1 MKNLTRRNFGKLAL
15 TSSALAL
22 AGVNPLSAAGRIR
35 HYWWGNKERDKR
47 TYATIDAFNQAFS
60 DSTVVG
66 ETLGWSDYWTKMAT
80 QVAGKNMADVIQ
92 MDYRYIAEYAR
103 RGAIKSLNPHLDSG
117 AINMKDF
124 SQFSFDGGTVD
135 GQLYGINIGTNSQ
148 FVPYDK
154 TLLDQLGLKIDPYN
168 WTWDDYVKISKEV
181 TKNTPDGVYGAVNS
195 GGTETWLELWLRQ
208 KNKALYHENGDLAF
222 DQKDV
227 EDYWTFWM
235 ECQESGVT
243 WPAAEQTAATS
254 MAQSGVPSKKT
265 AFDAYWT
272 NQIVAIQALTDH
284 QIEMATFPHNSG
296 DSPGMYYKC
305 GQFISLSRDS
315 TDDDL
320 SAKYMNFFIRDPRAV
335 GILKLERGVPG
346 TKEMRDFL
354 KPGYSREEAI
364 MVDYLENIE
373 SRTKK
378 LPPVPPKGAGEISK
392 AFTRYW
398 EGVSFGKT
406 SVASAARSF
415 YREAGRIRR
424 QQG

>member
-15 TSSALAL
+15 ATSALAV

-47 TYATIDAFNQAFS
+47 TYATIDAFNKAFT

-154 TLLDQLGLKIDPYN
+154 TLLDQLGIKIDPYK
-168 WTWDDYVKISKEV
+168 WTWDDYVKVSREV

-195 GGTETWLELWLRQ
+195 GGAEVWLEMWLRQ
-208 KNKALYHENGDLAF
+208 RNKALYHENGDLAF

-227 EDYWTFWM
+227 EEYWTFWM
-235 ECQESGVT
+235 DCQESGVT
-243 WPAAEQTAATS
+243 WPAAEQAAATS

-284 QIEMATFPHNSG
+284 QIEMATLPHNSG
-296 DSPGMYYKC
+296 DSQGMYYKC
-305 GQFISLSRDS
+305 GQFISMSRDS

-406 SVASAARSF
+406 SVASAAKSF
-415 YREAGRIRR
+415 QREAARIRR